1 MVEIAIHIDIFGR
14 LQERDLQR
22 QIDTMAD
29 DLDTAGQRA
38 GSRLGDGV
46 ASGLM
51 RSSPKVQKAFN
62 VVETSSERATQ
73 ALSRYRR
80 ALQDNDTDS
89 ETMTRLSVALGKARR
104 DEADAHRAAAAM
116 MRTVTQET
124 RNASG
129 ALEELK
135 RTLVSPT
142 RALVSIA
149 GPPLIAALVETA
161 QVAVTASQALLLL
174 PAAATAAGAGML
186 TLKLAT
192 DGFGQAM
199 KDIHDIKKFNAD
211 MAQLSPNAQSAAAAI
226 KTILPE
232 LDHLKNA
239 TQDAFFAGFDQK
251 ILQLSGTFLPTIQ
264 GLTTGIASAMNQ
276 AIGGVGDMLMSPSG
290 KSDVAAITTNIGEAF
305 KAAAPAVQSFAQAFL
320 EITKVG
326 SDFLPSLGE
335 GIAGAAREFASFIHE
350 AAQSGQLKEWIQQGL
365 NAAKALGGVIMDV
378 GKRIYE
384 VFGGAS
390 QSEIDAWRSQMTNAL
405 DIVQGILSSIVVVL
419 DAINYKIPIV
429 GKTFMEMVN
438 PLLII
443 RDLVNSIRWF
453 LDPNYRADSSPLT
466 AATQKLNDA
475 RAKKGLPPVDDQGN
489 VTGPTTNYSS
499 SPGGGSTDPNRS
511 FGPLLAALTRLPGEG
526 AVAGRGLSA
535 FLGQNE
541 NSSGWGPG
549 GGIFSDPTKN
559 LPKDKASKYSAPSDQ
574 WSLTNIPIGS
584 FPGVA
589 GPTIPPLPGMPG
601 GPPLQQLG
609 PVNQLEAFNAQSAL
623 ITAGHNVEEAR
634 QQYLKLAHDN
644 TTSETE
650 LLKAK
655 NNIGESE
662 RAYISKQM
670 ELNKT
675 LQGKYDGLASG
686 LGEIGAA
693 LDKDLGISKGLPGIA
708 DNLVRFLASLA
719 AAPLMGK
726 MAADVANDPHKGGYG
741 LMGILGAQGV
751 FGPAF
756 TGLGTDQSGKQ
767 SAYTTGIPG
776 AADAAVQNAAGIP
789 LSASAAALVGPGGS
803 GTSPN
808 GFPLFAPEQGFTV
821 NGVSTQ
827 AAAGAPAQ
835 RLQQF
840 AQWFND
846 NIEPVKQFAG
856 YDKGGHGL
864 GTQSNHASGTALDI
878 NWDDF
883 SALQG
888 HGADA
893 RSHFTPTQMQAIS
906 QELTQQGMTWGQ
918 YWTPD
923 SRDPGHFELGGAPY
937 AKGAQNIDPTTGQPT
952 SPASG
957 TMPSTPGSTATLTGP
972 GSLPVP
978 LPVTI
983 VGGGAPGG
991 MAWGGGAG
999 QGSGPS
1005 PGSASGGH
1013 LADWDKIVGPEASGN
1028 WANTSNPNFSGG
1040 LQFTPSS
1047 WAAAGG
1053 TAFAP
1058 TAAQATPEQQK
1069 TAADKLLQMQ
1079 GPGAWPATS
1088 AAHPEWFHPPTIPG
1102 AGSGGPMPATPVNP
1116 FGPPGLQPV
1125 SGDAWMNNRA
1135 GVPLGTPLAQ
1145 GPGQY
1150 DPNIGPGPLQVG
1162 APDLSGVGTPAPGG
1176 IGPFG
1181 VPPAVANT
1189 QGMPGASAV
1198 TPLTSGN
1205 GPDKSG
1211 WGPTKIGG
1219 LAPSGSISPGGGIGI
1234 TPGGSLDTAISLAA
1248 SAFPGLGQ
1256 AAQTGMKLANRAIQY
1271 GGQLAG
1277 IGVQG
1282 LMETFLPTGGSE
1294 LANNG
1299 WGPRLIGALAGAAPA
1314 LPNVAGGKGGAPAP
1328 PPLTP
1333 DQVSSG
1339 QGTGPPP
1346 GPAPPITINNNN
1358 ASPDQNGRIVAHHVG
1373 QSATLPGNPSKPGR

>member
-1 MVEIAIHIDIFGR
+1 MAIHVDIFGR

-22 QIDTMAD
+22 QIDKMAD

-46 ASGLM
+46 ASGM
-51 RSSPKVQKAFN
+51 MASSPKVQKAFN
-62 VVETSSERATQ
+62 SVETASERATQ
-73 ALSRYRR
+73 ALTRYRKG
-80 ALQDNDTDS
+80 LQDNNTDS
-89 ETMTRLSVALGKARR
+89 ETMTRLSIALGKARR
-104 DEADAHRAAAAM
+104 DEADAHRAAASVL
-116 MRTVTQET
+116 RTVTQET

-149 GPPLIAALVETA
+149 GPELIAALIQTA
-161 QVAVTASQALLLL
+161 QVAVTATQALLLL

-199 KDIHDIKKFNAD
+199 KDIHDIKKFND
-211 MAQLSPNAQSAAAAI
+211 DIAQLSPNAQSAAMAI
-226 KTILPE
+226 KTMLPQ
-232 LDHLKNA
+232 LDGLKNA

-251 ILQLSGTFLPTIQ
+251 IQQLSGTFLPSIQ

-276 AIGGVGDMLMSPSG
+276 SISGVADMLMSPSG
-290 KSDVAAITTNIGEAF
+290 KSDVAAIATNIGEAF
-305 KAAAPAVQSFAQAFL
+305 RAAAPAVQSFSQAFL

-326 SDFLPSLGE
+326 SNFLPSLGE
-335 GIAGAAREFASFIHE
+335 GIAGAAREFASFIHD
-350 AAQSGQLKEWIQQGL
+350 AAESGKLKDWIQQGI
-365 NAAKALGGVIMDV
+365 NAAEALGSVIADI
-378 GKRIYE
+378 GKRIYQ

-390 QSEIDAWRSQMTNAL
+390 QSEIDAWRTNMTDSL
-405 DIVQGILSSIVVVL
+405 DIIQGILTTLTTTLEVL
-419 DAINYKIPIV
+419 NAKIPGI
-429 GKTFMEMVN
+429 GKGFLEWVN

-443 RDLVNSIRWF
+443 RDIVNGIRWF
-453 LDPNYRADSSPLT
+453 LDPTYKADNSPIK

-475 RAKKGLPPVDDQGN
+475 RAKIGQPPVDEQGH
-489 VTGPTTNYSS
+489 VIGPDNYSS
-499 SPGGGSTDPNRS
+499 SSLGSGSTGSSNQN
-511 FGPLLAALTRLPGEG
+511 FNGLLAALTRLPGEG
-526 AVAGRGLSA
+526 AVAGRGLST
-535 FLGQNE
+535 FLGRNE

-549 GGIFSDPTKN
+549 GGLFSDPSKASW
-559 LPKDKASKYSAPSDQ
+559 KDKASKYSAPADQ
-574 WSLTNIPIGS
+574 WALGSVPIGS
-584 FPGVA
+584 FPGV
-589 GPTIPPLPGMPG
+589 GGTGPLPTAGGTNIPG
-601 GPPLQQLG
+601 FGATNLKMTQ
-609 PVNQLEAFNAQSAL
+609 EIWDAQSAV
-623 ITAGHNVEEAR
+623 ITAGHNVEESR
-634 QQYLKLAHDN
+634 QTYLRLAHDN

-655 NNIGESE
+655 NNVGESE
-662 RAYISKQM
+662 RAFISSQLKLA
-670 ELNKT
+670 ETANNRYK
-675 LQGKYDGLASG
+675 DLASA
-686 LGEIGAA
+686 LGEVGAA

-708 DNLVRFLASLA
+708 DNLVRFLASIA
-719 AAPLMGK
+719 AAPMMGR
-726 MAADVANDPHKGGYG
+726 MAADIANDPHKGGYG
-741 LMGILGAQGV
+741 LIGIAGAQGA
-751 FGPAF
+751 FGPQF
-756 TGLGTDQSGKQ
+756 TGLDQGATGQYTPPNYGTGG
-767 SAYTTGIPG
+767 ATG
-776 AADAAVQNAAGIP
+776 AAQGAVQNATGIP
-789 LSASAAALVGPGGS
+789 AAVNAFLAPLVGPGGP

-808 GFPLFAPEQGFTV
+808 GFPLNASEQGFSV
-821 NGVSTQ
+821 NGVSSQ
-827 AAAGAPAQ
+827 AAAGGPAQ

-846 NIEPVKQFAG
+846 NIEPVKQLAG
-856 YDKGGHGL
+856 YDAGGHGL
-864 GTQSNHASGTALDI
+864 GNQSNHTSGTALDI

-883 SALQG
+883 TALQG

-893 RSHFTPTQMQAIS
+893 RTHFSPTQMQAIS
-906 QELTQQGMTWGQ
+906 QELTQTGMTWGQ

-937 AKGAQNIDPTTGQPT
+937 AKGPQNIDPTTGQPT
-952 SPASG
+952 SP
-957 TMPSTPGSTATLTGP
+957 TTPGSTTPLPGGP
-972 GSLPVP
+972 PMPVP

-991 MAWGGGAG
+991 GMAWGGAG
-999 QGSGPS
+999 QPSGGGPS
-1005 PGSASGGH
+1005 AGGH
-1013 LADWDKIVGPEASGN
+1013 LANWDKIVGPEAGGN

-1047 WAAAGG
+1047 WASAGG
-1053 TAFAP
+1053 LNFAP
-1058 TAAQATPEQQK
+1058 TAAQASPEDQK
-1069 TAADKLLQMQ
+1069 TVADKLLQMQ

-1088 AAHPEWFHPPTIPG
+1088 AAHPEWFHPPTTPG
-1102 AGSGGPMPATPVNP
+1102 AGSSGPMPTTPANP
-1116 FGPPGLQPV
+1116 FGPPGLPDV
-1125 SGDAWMNNRA
+1125 SGNAWMNNQA
-1135 GVPLGTPLAQ
+1135 GVPLYSPLAQ

-1162 APDLSGVGTPAPGG
+1162 APDLSGVGTPAPGS

-1181 VPPAVANT
+1181 VPPSVAAAGPMAGAGLAGGAGAV
-1189 QGMPGASAV
+1189 
-1198 TPLTSGN
+1198 
-1205 GPDKSG
+1205 
-1211 WGPTKIGG
+1211 GPTHIGS
-1219 LAPSGSISPGGGIGI
+1219 LAPPGGISPGSGIGI
-1234 TPGGSLDTAISLAA
+1234 TPGGSLDTAISMAA

-1299 WGPRLIGALAGAAPA
+1299 WLPRIIGGIAGAAPQ

-1346 GPAPPITINNNN
+1346 GPVPPITINNNN
-1358 ASPDQNGRIVAHHVG
+1358 ASPDQNGRIIAHHVG
-1373 QSATLPGNPSKPGR
+1373 QSATLPGNPNKPGQ